1 MKEHADKALQYFIS
15 VEPSKALSL
24 LLVRCKNFQFLL
36 HISNPSLRFF
46 LELVIEIFFMGEI
59 IAKALIDAI
68 IVPTLLLFV
77 ISDIFC
83 Y

>member
-24 LLVRCKNFQFLL
+24 LLVRCMNFQFL
-36 HISNPSLRFF
+36 HISNP
-46 LELVIEIFFMGEI
+46 VIEIFPRTSHWDFFMGEI